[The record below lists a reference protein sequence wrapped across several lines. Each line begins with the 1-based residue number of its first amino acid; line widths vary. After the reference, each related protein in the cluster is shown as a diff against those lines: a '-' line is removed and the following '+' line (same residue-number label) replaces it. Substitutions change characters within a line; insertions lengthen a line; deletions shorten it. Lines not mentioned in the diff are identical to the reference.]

1 MGFLSSLNFG
11 TLNKEIVLRNW
22 GKISYT
28 ALHWFNAIAQP
39 FFMPKILLVT
49 VGGSPQPILTAIKTL
64 KPDRVI
70 FICSDGVQGSKA
82 QIIGKGTPCEIR
94 KGEEVKKLPN
104 IPIHLSLSNFQSDT
118 DLALIQNP
126 DDLSE
131 CYCLVSNTIRTLQ
144 QDFPDC
150 QILADYTGGTKT
162 MSAAL
167 AMVGIDCD
175 INLHVT
181 TSTTRENLLKVER
194 GEATE
199 RTSTIAIAAER
210 KIEQFL
216 PLLLQQYNYAAA
228 IAELNNLLQLGLPSE
243 AKQRIRILR
252 DCCIGF
258 DAWDRF
264 AHADA
269 WDALQF
275 YMKSQEIQSCGLFLK
290 RVMNSR
296 TAIDEEFKAPVGIKG
311 HGYEVVQD
319 LLLNAARRAIQERYD
334 DAVGRLYRAIELLAQ
349 IRLWQAHEIKTGD
362 VVLQKIPE
370 SLRAEPLLHS
380 ERDKIQLALTQSYLL
395 LSKLPD
401 EPLGRAYQQ
410 QAAKI
415 QDVLQIRNYSILAH
429 GFQPITEAEYLKFS
443 SIVVSFIEKSIAMLV
458 SEKQQ
463 FQPVQFPQYL
473 NL

>member
-1 MGFLSSLNFG
+1 M
-11 TLNKEIVLRNW
+11 
-22 GKISYT
+22 
-28 ALHWFNAIAQP
+28 H
-39 FFMPKILLVT
+39 KILLVT

-70 FICSDGVQGSKA
+70 FIGSDGAKGSKA

-94 KGEEVKKLPN
+94 RGEEVKKLPN
-104 IPIHLSLSNFQSDT
+104 IPTYLGLSNFQLDT
-118 DLALIQNP
+118 DLVLIQNP

-131 CYCLVSNTIRTLQ
+131 CYCLISSTIRTLQ

-167 AMVGIDCD
+167 AMAGIDYD

-181 TSTTRENLLKVER
+181 TSTTRENLFRVER

-199 RTSTIAIAAER
+199 RASTIVIAVER

-216 PLLLQQYNYAAA
+216 PPLLQQYNYAAA
-228 IAELNNLLQLGLPSE
+228 ITELNNLLQLGVPSE

-269 WDALQF
+269 WDSLQS
-275 YMKSQEIQSCGLFLK
+275 YMKNSEIQPCGLFLK
-290 RVMNSR
+290 RVMSSR
-296 TAIDEEFKAPVGIKG
+296 TAIDEEFKAPDGIKG

-319 LLLNAARRAIQERYD
+319 LLLNAARRATQERYD

-349 IRLWQAHEIKTGD
+349 IRLWQAYQVKTGD
-362 VVLQKIPE
+362 VNLQELPE
-370 SLRAEPLLHS
+370 FLHADLLLHS
-380 ERDKIQLALTQSYLL
+380 NNDKIQLALIPSYIL
-395 LSKLPD
+395 LSKLPN
-401 EPLGRAYQQ
+401 EPLGKAYQER
-410 QAAKI
+410 AAKI
-415 QDVLQIRNYSILAH
+415 QNALQIRNYSILAH
-429 GFQPITEAEYLKFS
+429 GFQPITEAEYQKFS
-443 SIVVSFIEKSIAMLV
+443 NVVVNFIQNSIAILV